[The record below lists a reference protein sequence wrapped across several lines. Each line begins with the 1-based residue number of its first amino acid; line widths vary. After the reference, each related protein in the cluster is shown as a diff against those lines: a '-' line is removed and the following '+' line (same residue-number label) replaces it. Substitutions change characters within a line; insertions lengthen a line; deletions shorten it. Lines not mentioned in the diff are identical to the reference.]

1 MKKGHINYLN
11 LLAVLSF
18 TVWFTLLTVGITVN
32 SAYYLDAIEAK
43 GGNLTDLM
51 MVMISYTPTN
61 VALMAVWAGL
71 SGGLTSNLAAKNY
84 FQHVD
89 EEKLDPTSPDFQR
102 FIYMTESPVV
112 SALRGF
118 MVYMIFIVGANLSL
132 TSNNDSVTNIFNMS
146 RKAQKIE
153 QRAEQRKKEQP
164 ASAAVSA
171 EKADTKYDVASEAP
185 PLYYRFAL
193 TVSLLAFMV
202 GFDPSRLGSWINSVP
217 VVGSQPGG
225 SGARG

>member
-1 MKKGHINYLN
+1 MKRNLLNYVN
-11 LLAVLSF
+11 VLAVLSF
-18 TVWFTLLTVGITVN
+18 VVWFILLTVGITVN
-32 SAYYLDAIEAK
+32 SAYYLDALEAE
-43 GGNLTDLM
+43 GGNLADFV

-84 FQHVD
+84 FRHVD
-89 EEKLDPTSPDFQR
+89 QEKLDPGSPDFQR
-102 FIYMTESPVV
+102 FIYMTESPIV

-146 RKAQKIE
+146 RKAQKVE
-153 QRAEQRKKEQP
+153 QRAEQQEKEKPVAP
-164 ASAAVSA
+164 AANA
-171 EKADTKYDVASEAP
+171 EKADTKNDAESEAP

-193 TVSLLAFMV
+193 TVSLLAFLV
-202 GFDPSRLGSWINSVP
+202 GFDPSRLGGWINSVP
-217 VVGSQPGG
+217 IVGSQPGG
-225 SGARG
+225 GTKV